1 MRETINYNA
10 DQHAAEN
17 KRLRPRVPS
26 VANWHESP
34 PEGPAF
40 FFFSSFSFSFILFFI
55 IYSFSSSS
63 TSAILDK

>member
-40 FFFSSFSFSFILFFI
+40 FFFFFFFFFFYFIFYHLQFLLFV
-55 IYSFSSSS
+55 YQRHPR
-63 TSAILDK
+63 